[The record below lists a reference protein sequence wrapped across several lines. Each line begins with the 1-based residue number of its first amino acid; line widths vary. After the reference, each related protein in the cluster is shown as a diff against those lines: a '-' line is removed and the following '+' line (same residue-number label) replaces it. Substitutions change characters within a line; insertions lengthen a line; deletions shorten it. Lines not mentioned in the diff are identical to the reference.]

1 MNVEN
6 ENSNE
11 KEDEIDKEQFLEIVS
26 KTFDKIIQQLHSG
39 IRDPLA

>member
-26 KTFDKIIQQLHSG
+26 KTFDKIIQ
-39 IRDPLA
+39 

>member
-1 MNVEN
+1 MNIEN

-26 KTFDKIIQQLHSG
+26 KTFDKIIQ
-39 IRDPLA
+39 